1 MADQD
6 RVCCMCGD
14 IGFADKLF
22 QCPGCRFR
30 FQHLYCSNYYS
41 GNRELSSSS
50 SSSSSSIC
58 DWCRSEGRNSS
69 TKTGSFKRSS
79 SSSSME
85 HNNHRNLHIS
95 SEYTSGERIK
105 QHQHQDHLNTSTT
118 TTNNNNSVAVSS
130 GERGTSKNNNNNS
143 GVPSPRP
150 SAHRRYKLL
159 KDVMC

>member
-22 QCPGCRFR
+22 KCSSCRFR
-30 FQHLYCSNYYS
+30 FQHLYCSNYFYGSQELLSPSSSSSSITKSLDICDWCQSEGRNSSTTNKHHS
-41 GNRELSSSS
+41 GSYKRSLSSSS
-50 SSSSSSIC
+50 SSSSM
-58 DWCRSEGRNSS
+58 D
-69 TKTGSFKRSS
+69 
-79 SSSSME
+79 
-85 HNNHRNLHIS
+85 HHRNLHIH

-105 QHQHQDHLNTSTT
+105 QHQDHQTGG
-118 TTNNNNSVAVSS
+118 A
-130 GERGTSKNNNNNS
+130 GERGTPKNNNNNNS
-143 GVPSPRP
+143 GIPSPRP